1 MRTRIFQIVQRA
13 QKDDALS
20 RAYDA
25 FVAAVAFLSIVPLMF
40 RPQDMGP
47 HLAAF
52 MSGLELTSVYV
63 LSFDYLLR
71 WMTYDLKCGKPGWRS
86 FVRYPFTPLAIID
99 LLSILPSLGVLPTN
113 FLFLR
118 ALRVTRVF
126 RYSKHLTIVGN
137 VLKAE
142 RRTLLSVL
150 AVALMYVF
158 VCALIMFSNEPGTFD
173 NFLDAL
179 YWACITLTTVGYGDV
194 YPTTD
199 LGKIVAMT
207 SSFFGMAVIAMPA
220 GVITSGFLQQVRKMQ
235 QDREGYFDH
244 TLREAHIPFDATR
257 ARLRD
262 GIRAWT
268 KDHPRACTYLVT
280 MAACTL
286 LDIALYALRT
296 AFDLPLWLDTVG
308 TGLAAILLEP
318 SAGLIVGFADNVVLA
333 LQIGSAGDLLYYLLS
348 AFAALVVGT
357 LFARSKTISAKRV
370 CLAFVLLVGV
380 GTLLLFALSRIVTGT
395 ALTASAQQAYL
406 TAFLAAHAAEPV
418 AQFLAILVDR
428 TVDTVFTL
436 ALVLVLRRAIVGSRI
451 DPQHWTGAI
460 DPNAAHDAVVQPTV
474 PTSTRHVPAVE
485 FLLDEVE
492 EIRTNKADCDTAPE
506 RTKPSNGNGDRQ

>member
-1 MRTRIFQIVQRA
+1 M
-13 QKDDALS
+13 
-20 RAYDA
+20 
-25 FVAAVAFLSIVPLMF
+25 
-40 RPQDMGP
+40 
-47 HLAAF
+47 
-52 MSGLELTSVYV
+52 
-63 LSFDYLLR
+63 
-71 WMTYDLKCGKPGWRS
+71 
-86 FVRYPFTPLAIID
+86 
-99 LLSILPSLGVLPTN
+99 
-113 FLFLR
+113 R

-173 NFLDAL
+173 IFLDAL

-262 GIRAWT
+262 GIRVWT

-492 EIRTNKADCDTAPE
+492 EIRANKADGDTAPE